1 MNLSFASAFRIVGL
15 ILAVIGGS
23 MLPSFV
29 VSLIYDNSSVYIPF
43 LITMLSSVAAGVFL
57 LKIFQHDFRT
67 LRVKDGFLVVT
78 LCWFFSAAVGAVPF
92 VVTGSIPN
100 PIDAF
105 FESCSGFS
113 TTGASILTDVE
124 VLPKGI
130 LFWRSFTH
138 WIGGMGILVF
148 AIALMPSLGIS
159 GQNIAV
165 TEAPGPI
172 MDKTSA
178 QMSKTAKTLYIMYLI
193 FTVLEVILL
202 LFGGMSLFDA
212 LVHTFG
218 SVGTGGFS
226 SYNDSIA
233 HFNSTYIE
241 VVIMVFMVL
250 CGVNFNLY
258 YLAFKDGISQMFK
271 DSEFRFYL
279 LIFGVSALMIATV
292 LFVTGKNDSIGGAA
306 VDAAFQ
312 TASILTTTGYMSSDY
327 EVWPFICQMILF
339 FLMIVGGCS
348 SSTSGGLKAIRILII
363 SKLIR
368 RGISLRLHPNVIETV
383 KLDGKTLQG
392 DTVSSIANHFFLY
405 ILMVFAGTF
414 LISFENESLI
424 TSLSSVVTCLGN
436 VGPGFG
442 SIGPTE
448 NFAHLTLFSKGILS
462 VYMLAGR
469 LELYPLFILLTPR
482 FWNQDY

>member
-29 VSLIYDNSSVYIPF
+29 VSLIYDSSSVYIPF

-57 LKIFQHDFRT
+57 LKIFQHDFKT

-105 FESCSGFS
+105 FESCS
-113 TTGASILTDVE
+113 
-124 VLPKGI
+124 
-130 LFWRSFTH
+130 FTH

-148 AIALMPSLGIS
+148 AIALMPSLEIS

-172 MDKTSA
+172 MDKTSP

-258 YLAFKDGISQMFK
+258 YLAFKDGISQLFK

-292 LFVTGKNDSIGGAA
+292 LFVTGKNDSIGGSA

-327 EVWPFICQMILF
+327 EAWPFICQMVLF

>member
-1 MNLSFASAFRIVGL
+1 M
-15 ILAVIGGS
+15 
-23 MLPSFV
+23 
-29 VSLIYDNSSVYIPF
+29 
-43 LITMLSSVAAGVFL
+43 
-57 LKIFQHDFRT
+57 KIFQHDFKT

-124 VLPKGI
+124 ILPKGI

-202 LFGGMSLFDA
+202 LFGGMNLFDA

-226 SYNDSIA
+226 SYNDSVA

-250 CGVNFNLY
+250 CGSTSTCIIWRLRTGFLTCLKTRNSVLSPDFRGICDFDRNHPVCYRQERFHRRSSSRCGLSDCFHPDY
-258 YLAFKDGISQMFK
+258 YRIY
-271 DSEFRFYL
+271 EFRL
-279 LIFGVSALMIATV
+279 
-292 LFVTGKNDSIGGAA
+292 
-306 VDAAFQ
+306 
-312 TASILTTTGYMSSDY
+312 
-327 EVWPFICQMILF
+327 
-339 FLMIVGGCS
+339 
-348 SSTSGGLKAIRILII
+348 
-363 SKLIR
+363 
-368 RGISLRLHPNVIETV
+368 
-383 KLDGKTLQG
+383 
-392 DTVSSIANHFFLY
+392 
-405 ILMVFAGTF
+405 
-414 LISFENESLI
+414 
-424 TSLSSVVTCLGN
+424 
-436 VGPGFG
+436 
-442 SIGPTE
+442 
-448 NFAHLTLFSKGILS
+448 
-462 VYMLAGR
+462 
-469 LELYPLFILLTPR
+469 
-482 FWNQDY
+482 

>member
-1 MNLSFASAFRIVGL
+1 MDTKIVRY
-15 ILAVIGGS
+15 ILCRMLGVEAALLLVPVLVAVIYQEKCGIVFLIPIVILCLLFWVAGRKRPEHGQIYGKEG
-23 MLPSFV
+23 MVIVALAWILW
-29 VSLIYDNSSVYIPF
+29 SLFGAMPFTLSGYIP
-43 LITMLSSVAAGVFL
+43 SYV
-57 LKIFQHDFRT
+57 
-67 LRVKDGFLVVT
+67 
-78 LCWFFSAAVGAVPF
+78 
-92 VVTGSIPN
+92 
-100 PIDAF
+100 DAF
-105 FESCSGFS
+105 FETVSGFT
-113 TTGASILTDVE
+113 TTGSSIIPDVE
-124 VLPKGI
+124 VLPHCL

-226 SYNDSIA
+226 SYNDSVA

-258 YLAFKDGISQMFK
+258 YLAFKDGISQLFK

>member
-1 MNLSFASAFRIVGL
+1 MNLSFASAFRIVGV

-43 LITMLSSVAAGVFL
+43 LITMLASVAAGVFL
-57 LKIFQHDFRT
+57 LKVCQRDFKT
-67 LRVKDGFLVVT
+67 LRVRDGFLIVT
-78 LCWFFSAAVGAVPF
+78 LCWFVSAAVGAVPF
-92 VVTGSIPN
+92 LATGSIPN
-100 PIDAF
+100 PFDAF

-165 TEAPGPI
+165 SEAPGPI

-178 QMSKTAKTLYIMYLI
+178 QMSKTAKTLYIMYLL
-193 FTVLEVILL
+193 FTIAEVILL
-202 LFGGMSLFDA
+202 LFGGMDLFDA

-218 SVGTGGFS
+218 TVGTGGFS

-241 VVIMVFMVL
+241 VVITVFMVL

-258 YLAFKDGISQMFK
+258 FLAFKNGISNMFK
-271 DSEFRFYL
+271 DSELRFYL
-279 LIFGVSALMIATV
+279 LIFGVSAVFIACM
-292 LFVTGKNDSIGGAA
+292 LFFTGENHSIGGSAIESS
-306 VDAAFQ
+306 FQ
-312 TASILTTTGYMSSDY
+312 VASIMTTTGYASADY
-327 EVWPFICQMILF
+327 EMWPMVCQMILF
-339 FLMIVGGCS
+339 CLMIMGGCS
-348 SSTSGGLKAIRILII
+348 SSTSGGLKSVRILII
-363 SKLIR
+363 AKLIR
-368 RGISLRLHPNVIETV
+368 RGIALRLHPNMIEKV
-383 KLDGKTLQG
+383 KLDGRTLQG

-405 ILMVFAGTF
+405 LLMIFAGAF
-414 LISFENESLI
+414 LISFENETLI

-442 SIGPTE
+442 NIGPTD
-448 NFAHLTLFSKGILS
+448 NFAHFTWFSKTLLS
-462 VYMLAGR
+462 IYMIAGR
-469 LELYPLFILLTPR
+469 LELYTLFILLTPH
-482 FWNQDY
+482 FWNQDH